1 MPGIRN
7 FAYIVLAL
15 FLSSLFLGCMGT
27 KEPGVDVKADGKVL
41 YDYITKEE
49 NYKNWKGWPGKDE
62 LFPGREPHG
71 ILLTTYVT
79 GGAFSAIEEKKG
91 SLPYGSII
99 VKENYCPEK
108 MLKALTVMYKVK
120 GYDAEHNDWFWASYL
135 PDGEIVAEGMVKEC
149 NDCHG
154 QRKDNDY
161 IMTDEIK

>member
-1 MPGIRN
+1 
-7 FAYIVLAL
+7 
-15 FLSSLFLGCMGT
+15 
-27 KEPGVDVKADGKVL
+27 
-41 YDYITKEE
+41 
-49 NYKNWKGWPGKDE
+49 
-62 LFPGREPHG
+62 
-71 ILLTTYVT
+71 
-79 GGAFSAIEEKKG
+79 
-91 SLPYGSII
+91 
-99 VKENYCPEK
+99 